1 MGSFLGHMDS
11 LAEAQGLISCLGMQ
25 ASLLHSNKQGMDW
38 DFPGDSVAKNPPCN
52 AGDMSLITGEGT
64 KILHAA

>member
-1 MGSFLGHMDS
+1 METTKTSFNRWLVKQWYIHGV
-11 LAEAQGLISCLGMQ
+11 
-25 ASLLHSNKQGMDW
+25 LHSNKQGMDW